1 MAKTADK
8 TIVYIARDLERALG
22 PQTTMAAYFIITNS
36 TPFAKEMSSL
46 YKNIVLIDSPQ
57 ILDTH
62 ELLAHPDAEK
72 FLNKLTDPLLL
83 VFKNTTTIEQICEN
97 NGWKLLNPPA
107 KLANQVEE
115 KISQVEWLGD
125 LARFLPEHQITLL
138 KDVHFESIPF
148 ILQFNRAHTGNG
160 TMLIDNANTL
170 RELQEKFPERPVRIT
185 AFVSGTMITSNN
197 IVFEDTILV
206 GNPNVQIT
214 GLSPFTD
221 KPFATVGNDWA
232 LGNSILSESQ
242 QKQYSEMVTAIGEK
256 LRTSGWRGLF
266 GTDIMLANNGQ
277 LYLIEINARQPAG
290 TTFESQLQQKSLT
303 VFDAHLLSLLGETI
317 HNQTLTAVTDG
328 AQLILRNQPAAQF
341 TDANLTV
348 FTARLQSA
356 GFTVTRYTNT
366 EPGSDLV
373 RIQST
378 KGLMKS
384 PTELNERGES
394 IVKALNCSI

>member
-1 MAKTADK
+1 MAKIADK

-22 PQTTMAAYFIITNS
+22 LQTTVASYFIITNS

-46 YKNIVLIDSPQ
+46 HKNIILINSPE

-62 ELLAHPDAEK
+62 ELLAHPDTEK
-72 FLNKLTDPLLL
+72 FLNTQMDPLLL

-97 NGWKLLNPPA
+97 HGWKLLNPAA

-125 LARFLPEHQITLL
+125 LARFLPKHQIQLL
-138 KDVHFESIPF
+138 KDVQFTGESF

-160 TMLIDNANTL
+160 TILIDDENTL
-170 RELQEKFPERPVRIT
+170 RELREKFPERPVRIT

-197 IVFEDTILV
+197 VVFEDRILV

-214 GLSPFTD
+214 GLAPFTD
-221 KPFATVGNDWA
+221 IPFATVGNDWA
-232 LGNSILSESQ
+232 LGNSILTDLQ
-242 QKQYSEMVTAIGEK
+242 TNQYSEMVTAIGEK
-256 LRTSGWRGLF
+256 LRVNSWRGLF
-266 GTDIMLANNGQ
+266 GIDCIVAQDGQ

-303 VFDAHLLSLLGETI
+303 VFDAHLLSLLDEKI
-317 HNQTLTAVTDG
+317 EEQILTKINDG
-328 AQLILRNQPAAQF
+328 AQLILRNQTETQF
-341 TDANLTV
+341 TETNLTV
-348 FTARLQSA
+348 FTARLQSG

-373 RIQST
+373 RIQSQR
-378 KGLMKS
+378 GLMKS
-384 PTELNERGES
+384 PTQLNEHGES
-394 IVKALNCSI
+394 IVTALNCSR